1 MSIDCSFKKFVCG
14 GTKIEED
21 AESRKVWCFVLFSL
35 VEVEAFLGKSKKREG
50 LK

>member
-1 MSIDCSFKKFVCG
+1 MSIDCSFKKFVCEG
-14 GTKIEED
+14 MKIEED

-35 VEVEAFLGKSKKREG
+35 VEVEAFLGKGKKRER

>member
-1 MSIDCSFKKFVCG
+1 MSIDCSFKKFVCE

-21 AESRKVWCFVLFSL
+21 AESWKGLCFALFSV
-35 VEVEAFLGKSKKREG
+35 VEVEAFWGKGKKRER